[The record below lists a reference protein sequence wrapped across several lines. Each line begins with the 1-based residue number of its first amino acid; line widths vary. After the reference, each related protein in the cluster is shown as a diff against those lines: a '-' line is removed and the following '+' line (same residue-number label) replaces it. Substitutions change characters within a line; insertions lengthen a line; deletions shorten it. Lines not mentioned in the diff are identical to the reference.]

1 MLRFFNV
8 TFFTLRFL
16 IFLLVQE
23 KLKGMVAVF
32 KVCNYRSYDY
42 NTDVSNQPTK
52 VLIVV
57 ADIPEVRGVAFEQRR
72 KTPML

>member
-1 MLRFFNV
+1 
-8 TFFTLRFL
+8 
-16 IFLLVQE
+16 
-23 KLKGMVAVF
+23 MVAVF
-32 KVCNYRSYDY
+32 KVCNYSIHDY
-42 NTDVSNQPTK
+42 NIDVSNQPTK